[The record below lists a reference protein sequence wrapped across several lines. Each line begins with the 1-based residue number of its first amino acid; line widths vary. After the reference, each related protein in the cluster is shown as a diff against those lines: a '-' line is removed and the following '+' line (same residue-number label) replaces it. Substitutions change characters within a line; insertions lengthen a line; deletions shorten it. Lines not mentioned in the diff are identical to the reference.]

1 LHFCNLPWHGRITHF
16 KEEASMLDEFACDA
30 CGSPAVTYPDVP
42 GEDAAVVCAL
52 DALRRSAATGIS
64 GGELNK

>member
-1 LHFCNLPWHGRITHF
+1 
-16 KEEASMLDEFACDA
+16 MLDEFACDA
-30 CGSPAVTYPDVP
+30 CGSPAVTYQDVP

-64 GGELNK
+64 GAELNK